1 MIDVQPVAWKDSW
14 AIPSRF
20 DTKCI
25 LKIALPDKCFK
36 FATPPSQLHRW
47 SFLTDDFNLCSDM
60 RLCCAITTITLSN
73 WAVHCIRLQPNPFFI
88 HFYFFSGPFVATLC
102 NFTIFE
108 TTFQIPIDDC
118 QLSTPHFAHGIVNWN
133 TTYVFKCAIKSVK
146 RVTSFSF

>member
-60 RLCCAITTITLSN
+60 RLCCPITTITPSY
-73 WAVHCIRLQPNPFFI
+73 WAVHCWKVFTTQPFLHSFLPLF
-88 HFYFFSGPFVATLC
+88 GAFVATLC
-102 NFTIFE
+102 NFTIFK

-118 QLSTPHFAHGIVNWN
+118 QLSTPLFAHGIVNWN
-133 TTYVFKCAIKSVK
+133 TTYVFKCAIKSV
-146 RVTSFSF
+146 TSFSL